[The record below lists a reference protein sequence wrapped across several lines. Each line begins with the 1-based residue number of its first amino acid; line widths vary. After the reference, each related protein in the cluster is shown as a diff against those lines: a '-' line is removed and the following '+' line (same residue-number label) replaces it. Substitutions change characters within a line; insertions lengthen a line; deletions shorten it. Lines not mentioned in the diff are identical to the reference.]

1 MLEND
6 EPRIENFEINTPMG
20 LKGEYFFNY
29 YENNKNNIAF
39 PSSDLYFLDNATSDE
54 IQDQEEI
61 SVKDKFN
68 EVLKYFEIAE
78 GFYTKYNHKRQCCW
92 VH

>member
-1 MLEND
+1 
-6 EPRIENFEINTPMG
+6 MG

-68 EVLKYFEIAE
+68 EVLKYFEIAKVLK
-78 GFYTKYNHKRQCCW
+78 KYNTKTTVLLGTLNQLD
-92 VH
+92 